1 MEEEISIDPNFF
13 LNEIHP
19 CLEDIIRINFII
31 LSQYPLK
38 INNKSY
44 VAVRNITISTRLKQ
58 RS

>member
-1 MEEEISIDPNFF
+1 MEEEIDPNFF

-31 LSQYPLK
+31 LSQYILK
-38 INNKSY
+38 INNKIPL
-44 VAVRNITISTRLKQ
+44 AVRNITISTRLKQ